1 MTCCRT
7 WDEHAHTRTRIAT
20 PTTFIRMAISPSSQH
35 VVYFTLLTRWW
46 FNFQYTT
53 QSLESARGRRH
64 VNTTFIRCIQDD
76 WGDLWAHTEERTS
89 PPVFFFPQEKHDD
102 DSIKT
107 NCRVHYIPFFV
118 VVVGIHQLIPPE
130 TLDRVPIFPT
140 RYDGVCVCAPFLVT
154 RNLIIAP
161 VTKFYQHTLC
171 AGWAAA
177 AAAVDPH
184 KEYKP
189 VSGNTFLSKTRYI
202 GWLFARSHSH
212 GPALDAYSLSGWINV
227 SSGKWRNEMI
237 GYIFM
242 KLTWRT
248 SQGKSRKEIIFW
260 KCACTPV
267 YKLCISQ
274 KEMNAALMNT
284 NDAADVLS
292 RL

>member
-140 RYDGVCVCAPFLVT
+140 RYDGVCVCACPLSSDT
-154 RNLIIAP
+154 QLNHR
-161 VTKFYQHTLC
+161 TC
-171 AGWAAA
+171 
-177 AAAVDPH
+177 H
-184 KEYKP
+184 KILP
-189 VSGNTFLSKTRYI
+189 THIVRRMSSSSSSS
-202 GWLFARSHSH
+202 RSS
-212 GPALDAYSLSGWINV
+212 
-227 SSGKWRNEMI
+227 
-237 GYIFM
+237 
-242 KLTWRT
+242 
-248 SQGKSRKEIIFW
+248 
-260 KCACTPV
+260 
-267 YKLCISQ
+267 
-274 KEMNAALMNT
+274 
-284 NDAADVLS
+284 
-292 RL
+292 